1 MLRLDTF
8 ERDDAPWFMLDGE
21 YWRAVVASRE
31 RHGNESATSVKS
43 TIGTVEESPFLA
55 GPGGHG

>member
-8 ERDDAPWFMLDGE
+8 ERDDAPWFMLDVE

-31 RHGNESATSVKS
+31 DKRGGRDDKASGSRSCGNRKRAV
-43 TIGTVEESPFLA
+43 VRV
-55 GPGGHG
+55 